1 MEAIPEQNPTAE
13 VEEVHFRMSSLSHS
27 YPDLTKNFPEQ
38 AESSRRGEGNT
49 KIMEMLRTMKKDMEE
64 REKKWEKHQQFREEL
79 LEVEFKRKEQLF
91 EQTLRQRE
99 EEWREDMNI
108 REKEM
113 GEKMKASLEAF
124 YNNQFRRDEEVLTI
138 LKKREAEMEGNM
150 LKMIQAFKYLYKEQF
165 KEFGKLMKDR
175 DKELED
181 NDVYRRKIWHESLDL
196 INKNL
201 SDMLGCISEL
211 EKKRIRWARNKTP

>member
-1 MEAIPEQNPTAE
+1 
-13 VEEVHFRMSSLSHS
+13 
-27 YPDLTKNFPEQ
+27 
-38 AESSRRGEGNT
+38 
-49 KIMEMLRTMKKDMEE
+49 
-64 REKKWEKHQQFREEL
+64 
-79 LEVEFKRKEQLF
+79 
-91 EQTLRQRE
+91 
-99 EEWREDMNI
+99 MNI
-108 REKEM
+108 REKKM

-138 LKKREAEMEGNM
+138 LKKREAQMKGNI
-150 LKMIQAFKYLYKEQF
+150 LKNIQALKYLYKEQF

-181 NDVYRRKIWHESLDL
+181 NDVYRRKIWYESLDL

-211 EKKRIRWARNKTP
+211 EKTVNQMGLKQDTLIRFVDLTNDLISTDKVEPTPSEKEKTRYDLFPIFPMLN

>member
-1 MEAIPEQNPTAE
+1 
-13 VEEVHFRMSSLSHS
+13 
-27 YPDLTKNFPEQ
+27 
-38 AESSRRGEGNT
+38 
-49 KIMEMLRTMKKDMEE
+49 
-64 REKKWEKHQQFREEL
+64 
-79 LEVEFKRKEQLF
+79 
-91 EQTLRQRE
+91 
-99 EEWREDMNI
+99 MNI

-113 GEKMKASLEAF
+113 REKMKASLEAF

-150 LKMIQAFKYLYKEQF
+150 LKKIQAFKYLYKEKF
-165 KEFGKLMKDR
+165 KEFGKLMKER
-175 DKELED
+175 DKELEN

-211 EKKRIRWARNKTP
+211 EKRVNQMGLKQDTLIRFVDLTNDLISIDKVEPTPSEKKKDQI